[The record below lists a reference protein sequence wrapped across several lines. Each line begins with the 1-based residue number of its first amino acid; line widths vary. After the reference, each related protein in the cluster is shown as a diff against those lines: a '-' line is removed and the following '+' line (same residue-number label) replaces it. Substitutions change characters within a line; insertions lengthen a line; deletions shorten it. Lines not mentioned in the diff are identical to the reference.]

1 MGSHIRV
8 DLHSIITST
17 PPPHK
22 MRAALCL
29 LLLSPVA
36 DVMAKTG
43 IRNKRSLVREG
54 DCSHACEADGSCKV
68 RWIGS
73 SRSGGTEASCFSPE
87 FGRSCFGS
95 VPGCR
100 DCSQVCGYGSS
111 NPRVGR
117 RKRRGLEIV
126 RRCVQFIDCD
136 CGRDIVRYDST
147 MDVNCPRDQG
157 CRVTNVRDDESRCTL
172 DVIG

>member
-1 MGSHIRV
+1 MGISELTSTPSSSLHQV
-8 DLHSIITST
+8 DSIITST

-22 MRAALCL
+22 MRATLCL
-29 LLLSPVA
+29 LLLAAVA
-36 DVMAKTG
+36 DVMSETG

-100 DCSQVCGYGSS
+100 DCSQVCGDGSS
-111 NPRVGR
+111 NNGGSNNSNSKGGDSSGQCPGDELEACIAVCPGFSARVFGACVAGCA
-117 RKRRGLEIV
+117 KRCSAIME
-126 RRCVQFIDCD
+126 
-136 CGRDIVRYDST
+136 
-147 MDVNCPRDQG
+147 
-157 CRVTNVRDDESRCTL
+157 
-172 DVIG
+172 

>member
-1 MGSHIRV
+1 
-8 DLHSIITST
+8 
-17 PPPHK
+17 
-22 MRAALCL
+22 
-29 LLLSPVA
+29 
-36 DVMAKTG
+36 MAKTG

-100 DCSQVCGYGSS
+100 DCSEVCGDGSS
-111 NPRVGR
+111 NNGGSNNSNSKGGDSSGQCPGDELEACIAVCPGFSARVFGACVAGCA
-117 RKRRGLEIV
+117 KRCSALRLY
-126 RRCVQFIDCD
+126 FHFLL
-136 CGRDIVRYDST
+136 S
-147 MDVNCPRDQG
+147 
-157 CRVTNVRDDESRCTL
+157 L
-172 DVIG
+172 

>member
-1 MGSHIRV
+1 MGISELTSTPSSS
-8 DLHSIITST
+8 LHQVHFIITST

-29 LLLSPVA
+29 LLLAAVA
-36 DVMAKTG
+36 DVMSETG
-43 IRNKRSLVREG
+43 IRNKRSLFREG

-100 DCSQVCGYGSS
+100 DCSQVCGDGSS

-117 RKRRGLEIV
+117 RKRQALM
-126 RRCVQFIDCD
+126 CVQIISCN
-136 CGRDIVRYDST
+136 CGRDIIRYDST
-147 MDVNCPRDQG
+147 MDVD
-157 CRVTNVRDDESRCTL
+157 
-172 DVIG
+172 